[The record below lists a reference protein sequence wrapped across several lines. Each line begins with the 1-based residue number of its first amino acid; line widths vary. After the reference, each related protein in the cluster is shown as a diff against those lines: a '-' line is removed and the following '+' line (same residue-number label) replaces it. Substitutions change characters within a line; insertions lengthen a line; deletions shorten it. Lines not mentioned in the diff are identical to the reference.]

1 MKNRWYRWTFIVA
14 AVVVL
19 VFGLRSCFSG
29 DDLISRDPG
38 EELDAELTLRT
49 VTLEQPDEDGTLL
62 WRLKAESVTY
72 VPDTQRANLVALE
85 GEFFQDAEV
94 VYTVE
99 ADEGEVLQN
108 GNTLFLR
115 GN

>member
-38 EELDAELTLRT
+38 EEIDAELTLRT

-62 WRLKAESVTY
+62 WRLKAESVT
-72 VPDTQRANLVALE
+72 VRSVSSASISSPGSRLIK
-85 GEFFQDAEV
+85 
-94 VYTVE
+94 
-99 ADEGEVLQN
+99 
-108 GNTLFLR
+108 
-115 GN
+115 